1 MRNLYNITITISE
14 RVFHSICDSSS
25 IDSIYSSVR
34 NSIDY
39 LINYLVKNSFSNVAQ
54 VSAGN
59 KILIQSKHLIQRLN
73 ENFTKN

>member
-14 RVFHSICDSSS
+14 RVFDSISDSSS

-34 NSIDY
+34 NSINHSV
-39 LINYLVKNSFSNVAQ
+39 NYLVKNTVSNVAQ
-54 VSAGN
+54 VSTGN
-59 KILIQSKHLIQRLN
+59 KILLQSINLIRKLN